1 MQQFTPYIGSVEEW
15 ELLQRFTPDI
25 GSVEE
30 SLQDSFLSALLQGVG
45 EDFPGWGL
53 TRLPVKQAGLSLPDP
68 AISAP

>member
-1 MQQFTPYIGSVEEW
+1 MQRVDPDTGDTFEPVE
-15 ELLQRFTPDI
+15 DA
-25 GSVEE
+25 
-30 SLQDSFLSALLQGVG
+30 LQDSFLSALLQGVG

>member
-1 MQQFTPYIGSVEEW
+1 MQRVD
-15 ELLQRFTPDI
+15 PDI
-25 GSVEE
+25 GDTFKPVEDA
-30 SLQDSFLSALLQGVG
+30 LQDSFLSALLQGVG